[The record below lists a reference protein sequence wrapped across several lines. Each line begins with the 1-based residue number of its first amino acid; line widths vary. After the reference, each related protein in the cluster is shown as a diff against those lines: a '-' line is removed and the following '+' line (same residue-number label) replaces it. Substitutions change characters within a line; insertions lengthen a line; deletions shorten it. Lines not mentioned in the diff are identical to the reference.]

1 MSKLVA
7 TLLATLVFAGVASAQ
22 PDAYQVHY
30 FPNPGQAGTAVNITN
45 NGANVGNVSDP
56 TGTICANVYVFDANS
71 PAELVACCACPIVAH
86 GLAHLSGKGDLI
98 DNTLTPAV
106 PTSITVAIYATLDT
120 GTCDATNPGLTSV
133 SGLREWGTTLHAL
146 PTTPVTY
153 AMTETEFS
161 DGPLSTADLN
171 NFSATC
177 GFIKADGSSFGI
189 CGSCK
194 PGAIGANKQM

>member
-7 TLLATLVFAGVASAQ
+7 TLLAILVSAGVALAQ

-30 FPNPGQAGTAVNITN
+30 FSNAGQDGTAVNITN

-56 TGTICANVYVFDANS
+56 TGTICANVYVFDSRN

-98 DNTLTPAV
+98 GNTLTPEL

-120 GTCDATNPGLTSV
+120 GTCDASAPGLNHV

-146 PTTPVTY
+146 PTIPVTY

-161 DGPLSTADLN
+161 DGPLSASDLN
-171 NFSATC
+171 NISATC
-177 GFIKADGSSFGI
+177 GFIQSDGSGFGI